1 MMRFDRF
8 TERAQEAA
16 QRAAEIIQRY
26 GHNQIDTEHILL
38 ALIEQP
44 QGVITQ
50 ILEILKVNP
59 SSIAERLDYILRT
72 TPKASIFGGGAGQI
86 FITPRVKRIIDL
98 ANEEA
103 NRLKDEYISTEHLFL
118 AILSERNT
126 PASRLLEG
134 VGLTRERVYDAI
146 LQLRGGQRVTD
157 PQAET
162 RYRVLEK
169 YSRDLTQMARE
180 GKLDP
185 VIGRDN
191 EILRVMQILCRR
203 TKNNPVLIGEAG
215 VGKTAIVEGLAA
227 KIAGNDVPEILM
239 GKKVVSLDLGAMIA
253 GSRFRGEFEERLKA
267 SIEEVQ
273 RSAGEVI
280 LFIDELH
287 TVVGAGAAQGA
298 MDASN
303 MLKPAL
309 ARGELQCIG
318 ATTLDEF
325 HKHIEKDSA
334 LERRFAP
341 VYVDEPNVEDT
352 ITMLRGL
359 RDRYEAHHKV
369 RFSDEA
375 LVSAVRL
382 SDRYVTDRHL
392 PDKAIDLMDE
402 AAAKLRVALYSLP
415 MDLKDLKSE
424 LDRLQAEEEQAGVER
439 DYERAAQKKSERL
452 RLEAEFKEKRDVWEQ
467 EHQLDEVVDVDDI
480 CQVIAQWTGIPVSQM
495 MQSESE
501 RLLRMEDNLHERI
514 VGQEEAIK
522 AVSDAIRRARSGLK
536 DPRRPI
542 GSFIFIGP
550 SGVGKTEMAKAL
562 AEFMFGDEEALV
574 RLDMSEYRE
583 QHTASR
589 LFGAPPGYVGF
600 EEGGQ
605 LTEAVR
611 RRPYRVIL
619 FDEIEKAHPEVW
631 NSLLQILDD
640 GRLTDGQG
648 RLADFRNCVLIMT
661 SNLGTEFVR
670 QGGTLGFIRK
680 SNDNEEREM
689 HEKIEKALK
698 STFRPEFLN
707 RIDEVVIF
715 SPLSLEQ
722 VRNIVD
728 LQMKEVQQRLEE
740 HGLSVKLSEEAREWL
755 SNHGYDPAFG
765 VRPLRRALQKF
776 IESPLSIRL
785 LSGEYQ
791 KGDVIEVSIEGDED
805 TDLEKQ
811 VVFHK
816 ESSSEVSESKPRRL
830 KSEKVDVVKKEVETK
845 EQMAAEETETE
856 VVDSTTD

>member
-44 QGVITQ
+44 QGVVPQ
-50 ILEILKVNP
+50 ILEILKVDP
-59 SSIAERLDYILRT
+59 QILMERLDYILKT
-72 TPKASIFGGGAGQI
+72 SPKASIFGGGAGQI

-103 NRLKDEYISTEHLFL
+103 SKLKDEYISTEHLFL
-118 AILSERNT
+118 AILSEKNT
-126 PASRLLEG
+126 PAARLLETT
-134 VGLTRERVYDAI
+134 GLTRERVSEAVV
-146 LQLRGGQRVTD
+146 QLRGGQRVTD

-162 RYRVLEK
+162 RYRTLEK
-169 YSRDLTQMARE
+169 YSRDLTQQARE

-185 VIGRDN
+185 VIGRDT
-191 EILRVMQILCRR
+191 EISRVMQILSRR

-215 VGKTAIVEGLAA
+215 VGKTAIVEGLAE
-227 KIAGNDVPEILM
+227 KIATNDVPEILM
-239 GKKVVSLDLGAMIA
+239 GKKVISLDLGSMIA

-273 RSAGEVI
+273 RSNGEII

-309 ARGELQCIG
+309 ARGELQCVG
-318 ATTLDEF
+318 ATTLDEYQ
-325 HKHIEKDSA
+325 KHIEKDAA

-341 VYVDEPNVEDT
+341 VFVEEPSQEDT
-352 ITMLRGL
+352 LKMLLVL

-369 RFSDEA
+369 HFSDDALEA
-375 LVSAVRL
+375 AVKL
-382 SDRYVTDRHL
+382 SSRYITDRRL

-415 MDLKDLKSE
+415 PDLKKMKTE
-424 LDRLQAEEEQAGVER
+424 LDRLKAEEEQAGIER
-439 DYERAAQKKSERL
+439 DYERAAKMKADRL
-452 RLEAEFKEKRDVWEQ
+452 RLEEDFNSKRDVWESD
-467 EHQLDEVVDVDDI
+467 HKLDEVVDINDI
-480 CQVIAQWTGIPVSQM
+480 AEVLSQWRGIPVNQM
-495 MQSESE
+495 LETEST
-501 RLLRMEDNLHERI
+501 RLLHMEERLHERI
-514 VGQEEAIK
+514 IGQEPAIH
-522 AVSDAIRRARSGLK
+522 AIADAIRRARSGLK
-536 DPRRPI
+536 DPKRPN

-550 SGVGKTEMAKAL
+550 SGVGKTELAKAL
-562 AEFMFGDEEALV
+562 AEFLFDDEDALV
-574 RLDMSEYRE
+574 RMDMSEYHE
-583 QHTASR
+583 QHTVSR
-589 LFGAPPGYVGF
+589 LFGAPPGYVGY

-631 NSLLQILDD
+631 NALLQILDD

-648 RLADFRNCVLIMT
+648 RVVDFRNTVLIMT
-661 SNLGTEFVR
+661 SNLGTEFVK
-670 QGGTLGFIRK
+670 QGGTLGFLQKEATDEDRQA
-680 SNDNEEREM
+680 

-707 RIDEVVIF
+707 RVDEVIMF
-715 SPLSLEQ
+715 SPLTKEQ
-722 VRNIVD
+722 MMEIVD
-728 LQMKEVQQRLEE
+728 LQMKDVRDRLDE
-740 HGLSVKLSEEAREWL
+740 HGLKVELTPTAREWL
-755 SNHGYDPAFG
+755 ATEGYDASFG
-765 VRPLRRALQKF
+765 ARPLKRALQKYV
-776 IESPLSIRL
+776 ESPLSVSL
-785 LSGEYQ
+785 LAGEFVD
-791 KGDVIEVSIEGDED
+791 GDTVIV
-805 TDLEKQ
+805 DLNEEKTKII
-811 VVFHK
+811 F
-816 ESSSEVSESKPRRL
+816 
-830 KSEKVDVVKKEVETK
+830 KKK
-845 EQMAAEETETE
+845 
-856 VVDSTTD
+856 

>member
-16 QRAAEIIQRY
+16 QRATEIIQRY

-44 QGVITQ
+44 QGVVPQ
-50 ILEILKVNP
+50 ILEILNVDP
-59 SSIAERLDYILRT
+59 QILEERLDYILKT
-72 TPKASIFGGGAGQI
+72 SPKASIFGGGAGQI

-103 NRLKDEYISTEHLFL
+103 SKLKDEYISTEHLFL
-118 AILSERNT
+118 AILSEKNT
-126 PASRLLEG
+126 PAARLLETTG
-134 VGLTRERVYDAI
+134 ITRERALDAI
-146 LQLRGGQRVTD
+146 NQLRGGQRVTD
-157 PQAET
+157 PQAES
-162 RYRVLEK
+162 RYRTLEK
-169 YSRDLTQMARE
+169 YSRDLTQQARE

-191 EILRVMQILCRR
+191 EILRVMQILSRR

-215 VGKTAIVEGLAA
+215 VGKTAIVEGLAQ
-227 KIAGNDVPEILM
+227 KIASNDVPEILM
-239 GKKVVSLDLGAMIA
+239 GKKVISLDLGAMIA

-273 RSAGEVI
+273 RSAGEII

-318 ATTLDEF
+318 ATTLDEYQ
-325 HKHIEKDSA
+325 KHIEKDAA

-341 VYVDEPNVEDT
+341 VFVDEPSQEDT
-352 ITMLRGL
+352 LKMLQGL

-369 RFSDEA
+369 HFSDEA
-375 LVSAVRL
+375 LAAAVKL
-382 SDRYVTDRHL
+382 SSRYVTDRRL

-402 AAAKLRVALYSLP
+402 AAAKLRVALYSMP
-415 MDLKDLKSE
+415 PELKKTKSG
-424 LDRLQAEEEQAGVER
+424 LDRLKAEEELAGVER
-439 DYERAAQKKSERL
+439 DYERAARMKAERL
-452 RLEAEFKEKRDVWEQ
+452 RLEEQFNADRDKWEAEHK
-467 EHQLDEVVDVDDI
+467 LDEVVDVDDI
-480 CQVIAQWTGIPVSQM
+480 AQVLAQWTGIPVSQM
-495 MQSESE
+495 MEAESE
-501 RLLRMEDNLHERI
+501 KLLHMEERLHERI
-514 VGQEEAIK
+514 IGQEAAIH

-550 SGVGKTEMAKAL
+550 SGVGKTELAKAL
-562 AEFMFGDEEALV
+562 AEFMFDDEDALV
-574 RLDMSEYRE
+574 RMDMSEYRE
-583 QHTASR
+583 QHTVSR
-589 LFGAPPGYVGF
+589 LFGAPPGYVGY

-631 NSLLQILDD
+631 NALLQILDD

-648 RLADFRNCVLIMT
+648 RVVDFRNTVLIMT

-670 QGGTLGFIRK
+670 QGGTLGFLQKEDTDEDRQA
-680 SNDNEEREM
+680 

-707 RIDEVVIF
+707 RIDEIIMF
-715 SPLSLEQ
+715 SPLTTEQMLE
-722 VRNIVD
+722 IVD
-728 LQMKEVQQRLEE
+728 LQMKEVRSRLEE
-740 HGLSVKLSEEAREWL
+740 HGLKVELTEEAREWL
-755 SNHGYDPAFG
+755 AKEGYDPSFG
-765 VRPLRRALQKF
+765 ARPLKRALQKYV
-776 IESPLSIRL
+776 ESPLSVAL
-785 LSGEYQ
+785 LSGEY
-791 KGDVIEVSIEGDED
+791 VEGD
-805 TDLEKQ
+805 TVLADLDAEKNEI
-811 VVFHK
+811 VFHK
-816 ESSSEVSESKPRRL
+816 K
-830 KSEKVDVVKKEVETK
+830 
-845 EQMAAEETETE
+845 
-856 VVDSTTD
+856 

>member
-44 QGVITQ
+44 QGVVPQ
-50 ILEILKVNP
+50 ILEILKVDP
-59 SSIAERLDYILRT
+59 QILMERLDYILKT
-72 TPKASIFGGGAGQI
+72 SPKASIFGGGAGQI

-103 NRLKDEYISTEHLFL
+103 SKLKDEYISTEHLFL
-118 AILSERNT
+118 AILSEKNT
-126 PASRLLEG
+126 PAARLLETT
-134 VGLTRERVYDAI
+134 GLTRERVQEAVV
-146 LQLRGGQRVTD
+146 QLRGGQRVTD

-162 RYRVLEK
+162 RYRTLEK
-169 YSRDLTQMARE
+169 YSRDLTQQARE

-185 VIGRDN
+185 VIGRDT
-191 EILRVMQILCRR
+191 EISRVMQILSRR

-215 VGKTAIVEGLAA
+215 VGKTAIVEGLAE
-227 KIAGNDVPEILM
+227 KIASNDVPEILM
-239 GKKVVSLDLGAMIA
+239 GKKVISLDLGSMIA

-273 RSAGEVI
+273 RSSGEII

-318 ATTLDEF
+318 ASTLDEYQ
-325 HKHIEKDSA
+325 KHIEKDAA

-341 VYVDEPNVEDT
+341 VFVEEPSQEDT
-352 ITMLRGL
+352 LKMLTGL

-369 RFSDEA
+369 HFSDEA
-375 LVSAVRL
+375 LEAAVKL
-382 SDRYVTDRHL
+382 SSRYITDRRL

-415 MDLKDLKSE
+415 SDLKQMKSE
-424 LDRLQAEEEQAGVER
+424 LDRLKAEEEQAGIER
-439 DYERAAQKKSERL
+439 DYERAAKMKADRL
-452 RLEAEFKEKRDVWEQ
+452 RLEEDFNAKRDVWES
-467 EHQLDEVVDVDDI
+467 EHKLDEIVDVNDI
-480 CQVIAQWTGIPVSQM
+480 AEVLSQWRGIPVSQM
-495 MQSESE
+495 LETESE
-501 RLLRMEDNLHERI
+501 RLLHMEDRLHERI
-514 VGQEEAIK
+514 IGQEAAIH
-522 AVSDAIRRARSGLK
+522 AISDAIRRARSGLK
-536 DPRRPI
+536 DPKRPS

-550 SGVGKTEMAKAL
+550 SGVGKTELAKAL
-562 AEFMFGDEEALV
+562 AEFLFDDEDALV
-574 RLDMSEYRE
+574 RMDMSEYHE
-583 QHTASR
+583 QHTVSR
-589 LFGAPPGYVGF
+589 LFGAPPGYVGY

-631 NSLLQILDD
+631 NALLQILDD

-648 RLADFRNCVLIMT
+648 RVVDFRNTVLIMT
-661 SNLGTEFVR
+661 SNLGTEFVK
-670 QGGTLGFIRK
+670 QGGTLGFLQKTASDEDRQA
-680 SNDNEEREM
+680 

-707 RIDEVVIF
+707 RIDEIIMF
-715 SPLSLEQ
+715 SPLTREQ
-722 VRNIVD
+722 MMEIVD
-728 LQMKEVQQRLEE
+728 LQMKDVCARLEE
-740 HGLSVKLSEEAREWL
+740 HGLKVELTQAAREWL
-755 SNHGYDPAFG
+755 ATEGYDASFG
-765 VRPLRRALQKF
+765 ARPLKRALQKYV
-776 IESPLSIRL
+776 ESPLSVSL
-785 LSGEYQ
+785 LSGEFGQ
-791 KGDVIEVSIEGDED
+791 GDTVMVDLNDE
-805 TDLEKQ
+805 
-811 VVFHK
+811 
-816 ESSSEVSESKPRRL
+816 
-830 KSEKVDVVKKEVETK
+830 KKEIFFRK
-845 EQMAAEETETE
+845 K
-856 VVDSTTD
+856 

>member
-44 QGVITQ
+44 QGVIPQ
-50 ILEILKVNP
+50 ILESLKVDAAAL
-59 SSIAERLDYILRT
+59 SERLDYILRT
-72 TPKASIFGGGAGQI
+72 SPKANIFGGGAGQI
-86 FITPRVKRIIDL
+86 FITPRVKRIVDL

-126 PASRLLEG
+126 PAARLLEG
-134 VGLTRERVYDAI
+134 AGLTRERVYEAVQQI
-146 LQLRGGQRVTD
+146 RGGQRVTD

-162 RYRVLEK
+162 RYRTLEK

-185 VIGRDN
+185 VIGRDK
-191 EILRVMQILCRR
+191 EILRVMQILSRR
-203 TKNNPVLIGEAG
+203 TKNNPVLIGDAG
-215 VGKTAIVEGLAA
+215 VGKTAIVEGLAQ
-227 KIAGNDVPEILM
+227 KISTNDVPEILM
-239 GKKVVSLDLGAMIA
+239 GKKVISLDLGAMIA

-267 SIEEVQ
+267 AIEEIQ
-273 RSAGEVI
+273 RSEGEII

-287 TVVGAGAAQGA
+287 TVIGAGAAQGA

-318 ATTLDEF
+318 ATTQDEYQ
-325 HKHIEKDSA
+325 KHIEKDAA

-341 VYVDEPNVEDT
+341 VFVDEPTVEDT
-352 ITMLRGL
+352 ILMLRGL

-375 LVSAVRL
+375 LVAAARL
-382 SDRYVTDRHL
+382 SSRYVTDRHL
-392 PDKAIDLMDE
+392 PDKAIDLIDE
-402 AAAKLRVALYSLP
+402 AAAKLRVALFSLP
-415 MDLKDLKSE
+415 SDLKVMKTE
-424 LDRLQAEEEQAGVER
+424 IDRMSAEEEQAGLER
-439 DYERAAQKKSERL
+439 DYERAAKKKAERL
-452 RLEAEFKEKRDVWEQ
+452 RIETDFNEKRDAWEA
-467 EHQLDEVVDVDDI
+467 EHKLDEVVDVNDI
-480 CQVIAQWTGIPVSQM
+480 AEVIAQWTGIPVTQM
-495 MQSESE
+495 METESE
-501 RLLRMEDNLHERI
+501 KLLHMEDRLHERI
-514 VGQEEAIK
+514 VGQEEAIH
-522 AVSDAIRRARSGLK
+522 AISDAIRRARSGMK

-550 SGVGKTEMAKAL
+550 SGVGKTELAKAL

-574 RLDMSEYRE
+574 RMDMSEYHE
-583 QHTASR
+583 QHTVSR
-589 LFGAPPGYVGF
+589 LFGAPPGYVGY

-631 NSLLQILDD
+631 NALLQILDD

-648 RLADFRNCVLIMT
+648 RVVDFRNTVLIMT

-670 QGGTLGFIRK
+670 KGGTLGFLQHD
-680 SNDNEEREM
+680 SSGEEREA
-689 HEKIEKALK
+689 HDKIEKALK

-707 RIDEVVIF
+707 RVDEVIMF

-722 VRNIVD
+722 VRSIVD
-728 LQMKEVQQRLEE
+728 LQMKEIQAR
-740 HGLSVKLSEEAREWL
+740 LSENGLKVNLTEAARDWL
-755 SNHGYDPAFG
+755 AQEGFDSNFG
-765 VRPLRRALQKF
+765 ARPLRRALQKHV
-776 IESPLSIRL
+776 ESPLSIRL
-785 LSGEYQ
+785 LGGEFKSGDPVWVDLDE
-791 KGDVIEVSIEGDED
+791 KGDHLVFLTAEPVKLED
-805 TDLEKQ
+805 MSKA
-811 VVFHK
+811 
-816 ESSSEVSESKPRRL
+816 ESS
-830 KSEKVDVVKKEVETK
+830 
-845 EQMAAEETETE
+845 AA
-856 VVDSTTD
+856 

>member
-44 QGVITQ
+44 QGVIPQ
-50 ILEILKVNP
+50 ILELLKVDPNTI
-59 SSIAERLDYILRT
+59 SERLDYILKT
-72 TPKASIFGGGAGQI
+72 SPKASIFGGGAGQI

-103 NRLKDEYISTEHLFL
+103 SKLKDEYISTEHIFL

-126 PASRLLEG
+126 PAARLLEG
-134 VGLTRERVYDAI
+134 AGLTRERVYDAVV
-146 LQLRGGQRVTD
+146 QMRGGQRVTD

-162 RYRVLEK
+162 RFRTLEK
-169 YSRDLTQMARE
+169 YSRDLTTLARE

-185 VIGRDN
+185 VIGRDT
-191 EILRVMQILCRR
+191 EIQRVMQILSRR

-215 VGKTAIVEGLAA
+215 VGKTAIVEGLAQ
-227 KIAGNDVPEILM
+227 KIATNDIPEILM
-239 GKKVVSLDLGAMIA
+239 GKKIISLDLGAMIA

-267 SIEEVQ
+267 SIDEVQ
-273 RSAGEVI
+273 RSEGEII

-309 ARGELQCIG
+309 ARGELQCVG
-318 ATTLDEF
+318 ATTLDEY
-325 HKHIEKDSA
+325 HKHIEKDAA

-341 VYVDEPNVEDT
+341 VFVDEPGIEDT
-352 ITMLRGL
+352 IQMLQGL

-375 LVSAVRL
+375 LVAAVRL
-382 SDRYVTDRHL
+382 SSRYVTDRRL
-392 PDKAIDLMDE
+392 PDKAIDLIDE
-402 AAAKLRVALYSLP
+402 SAAKLRVALFSLP
-415 MDLKDLKSE
+415 PELKNMKTE
-424 LDRLQAEEEQAGVER
+424 IDRLAAEEEQAGVER
-439 DYERAAQKKSERL
+439 DYERAARKKAERL
-452 RLEAEFKEKRDVWEQ
+452 RISEEFNQMRDQWEAD
-467 EHQLDEVVDVDDI
+467 HSLDEVVDVNDI
-480 CQVIAQWTGIPVSQM
+480 AEVIAQWTGIPVSQM
-495 MQSESE
+495 METEAE
-501 RLLRMEDNLHERI
+501 RLLHMEERLHERI
-514 VGQEEAIK
+514 IGQQVAIV
-522 AVSDAIRRARSGLK
+522 AIADAIRRARSGLK

-550 SGVGKTEMAKAL
+550 SGVGKTELAKAL
-562 AEFMFGDEEALV
+562 AEFLFEDEDALV

-589 LFGAPPGYVGF
+589 LFGAPPGYVGY

-648 RLADFRNCVLIMT
+648 HTVDFRNTVLIMT

-670 QGGTLGFIRK
+670 QGGTLGFLQTG
-680 SNDNEEREM
+680 DTEERQE
-689 HEKIEKALK
+689 HDKIEKALK

-707 RIDEVVIF
+707 RIDEIIIF
-715 SPLSLEQ
+715 SPLNTEQMLE
-722 VRNIVD
+722 IVD
-728 LQMKEVQQRLEE
+728 LQLAEVQQRLEE
-740 HGLSVKLSEEAREWL
+740 HGLKVELTHAARARLAEI
-755 SNHGYDPAFG
+755 GYDPAFG
-765 VRPLRRALQKF
+765 ARPLRRALQKHV
-776 IESPLSIRL
+776 ESPLSVSL
-785 LSGEYQ
+785 LSGEFAR
-791 KGDVIEVSIEGDED
+791 GDTV
-805 TDLEKQ
+805 L
-811 VVFHK
+811 
-816 ESSSEVSESKPRRL
+816 
-830 KSEKVDVVKKEVETK
+830 VDVNEEKNIIFRKSGDMAVKVE
-845 EQMAAEETETE
+845 ENVSQ
-856 VVDSTTD
+856 

>member
-44 QGVITQ
+44 QGVIPQ
-50 ILEILKVNP
+50 ILEYLKID
-59 SSIAERLDYILRT
+59 STELTERLDYILRT
-72 TPKASIFGGGAGQI
+72 SPKANIFGGGAGQI

-103 NRLKDEYISTEHLFL
+103 NRLKDEYISTEHIFL
-118 AILSERNT
+118 AILSERST
-126 PASRLLEG
+126 PAARLLEG
-134 VGLTRERVYDAI
+134 AGVTRDRVYEAI
-146 LQLRGGQRVTD
+146 QQIRGGQRVTD

-162 RYRVLEK
+162 RYRTLER

-185 VIGRDN
+185 VIGRDV
-191 EILRVMQILCRR
+191 EILRVIQILSRR

-215 VGKTAIVEGLAA
+215 VGKTAIVEGLAQ
-227 KIAGNDVPEILM
+227 KISGNDVPEILY
-239 GKKVVSLDLGAMIA
+239 GKRVLALDLGAMIA

-267 SIEEVQ
+267 ALEEVE
-273 RSAGEVI
+273 RAEGEII

-309 ARGELQCIG
+309 ARGDLQCVG
-318 ATTLDEF
+318 ATTLDEY
-325 HKHIEKDSA
+325 HKHIEKDAA

-341 VYVDEPNVEDT
+341 VYVEEPNVEDT
-352 ITMLRGL
+352 IKMLQGL

-375 LVSAVRL
+375 LVDAARL
-382 SDRYVTDRHL
+382 SSRYVSDRRL
-392 PDKAIDLMDE
+392 PDKAIDLIDE

-415 MDLKDLKSE
+415 PNLKEMKLE
-424 LDRLQAEEEQAGVER
+424 LERLAAEEEQAGVER

-452 RLEAEFKEKRDVWEQ
+452 RLESEFNSLRDEWESD
-467 EHQLDEVVDVDDI
+467 HQLDEVVDSHDI
-480 CQVIAQWTGIPVSQM
+480 AEVVAQWTGIPVSQM
-495 MQSESE
+495 METEAEKLLKMEE
-501 RLLRMEDNLHERI
+501 RLHEHI
-514 VGQEEAIK
+514 VGQDEAIT
-522 AVSDAIRRARSGLK
+522 AISDAIRRARSGLK

-550 SGVGKTEMAKAL
+550 SGVGKTELAKAL
-562 AEFMFGDEEALV
+562 AEFMFDDADAMV
-574 RLDMSEYRE
+574 RIDMSEYRE
-583 QHTASR
+583 QHTVSR
-589 LFGAPPGYVGF
+589 LFGAPPGYVGY

-631 NSLLQILDD
+631 NALLQILDD

-648 RLADFRNCVLIMT
+648 RIVNFRNTVLIMT
-661 SNLGTEFVR
+661 SNLGTEYVR
-670 QGGTLGFIRK
+670 KSGSLGFLQSK
-680 SNDNEEREM
+680 DKDQEDD
-689 HEKIEKALK
+689 KIEKALK
-698 STFRPEFLN
+698 NTFRPEFLN
-707 RIDEVVIF
+707 RIDEIITF

-722 VRNIVD
+722 MAEIVD
-728 LQMKEVQQRLEE
+728 LQMKEVRERLNEQ
-740 HGLSVKLSEEAREWL
+740 GLTVQLTPQARSWL
-755 SNHGYDPAFG
+755 AEVGYDPDFG
-765 VRPLRRALQKF
+765 ARPLRRALQKYV
-776 IESPLSIRL
+776 ESPLSISL
-785 LSGEYQ
+785 LSGEFST
-791 KGDVIEVSIEGDED
+791 GDTIVVEVDEPSNK
-805 TDLEKQ
+805 L
-811 VVFHK
+811 VFRP
-816 ESSSEVSESKPRRL
+816 VSEEGIPATELDQVSAE
-830 KSEKVDVVKKEVETK
+830 SE
-845 EQMAAEETETE
+845 A
-856 VVDSTTD
+856 

>member
-1 MMRFDRF
+1 MMMRFDRF

-44 QGVITQ
+44 QGVIPQ
-50 ILEILKVNP
+50 ILDMLKVDTAAL
-59 SSIAERLDYILRT
+59 SERLDYILRT
-72 TPKASIFGGGAGQI
+72 SPKANIFGGGAGQI

-103 NRLKDEYISTEHLFL
+103 NRLKDEYISTEHIFL
-118 AILSERNT
+118 AILSERST
-126 PASRLLEG
+126 PAARLLEG
-134 VGLTRERVYDAI
+134 AGVTRERVYEAVQQI
-146 LQLRGGQRVTD
+146 RGGQRVTD

-162 RYRVLEK
+162 RYRTLEK
-169 YSRDLTQMARE
+169 YSRDLTMAARE

-185 VIGRDN
+185 VIGRDT
-191 EILRVMQILCRR
+191 EILRVIQILSRR

-215 VGKTAIVEGLAA
+215 VGKTAIVEGLAQ
-227 KIAGNDVPEILM
+227 KIASNDVPEILA
-239 GKKVVSLDLGAMIA
+239 GKRVVALDLGSMIA

-267 SIEEVQ
+267 AIEEVQ
-273 RSAGEVI
+273 RAAGEVI

-318 ATTLDEF
+318 ATTLDEY
-325 HKHIEKDSA
+325 HKYIEKDAA

-341 VYVDEPNVEDT
+341 VYVEEPSVEDT
-352 ITMLRGL
+352 IQMLRGL

-369 RFSDEA
+369 HFSDDA
-375 LVSAVRL
+375 LVAAARL
-382 SDRYVTDRHL
+382 SARYVTDRHL

-415 MDLKDLKSE
+415 PDLKAMKSE
-424 LDRLQAEEEQAGVER
+424 IDRLMAEEEQAGLER
-439 DYERAAQKKSERL
+439 DYERAAQKKAERL
-452 RLEAEFKEKRDVWEQ
+452 RLESEFNAKRDAWEA
-467 EHQLDEVVDVDDI
+467 EHELDEIVDVNDI
-480 CQVIAQWTGIPVSQM
+480 AEVVAQWTGIPVTQM
-495 MQSESE
+495 METEAEKLLHMEE
-501 RLLRMEDNLHERI
+501 RLHERI
-514 VGQEEAIK
+514 KGQDEAIR
-522 AVSDAIRRARSGLK
+522 AISDAIRRARSGLK

-550 SGVGKTEMAKAL
+550 SGVGKTELAKAL
-562 AEFMFGDEEALV
+562 AEFLFDDEDALV
-574 RLDMSEYRE
+574 RIDMSEYRE
-583 QHTASR
+583 QHTVSR
-589 LFGAPPGYVGF
+589 LFGAPPGYVGY

-631 NSLLQILDD
+631 NALLQIMDD

-648 RLADFRNCVLIMT
+648 HVVDFRNTVLIMT

-670 QGGTLGFIRK
+670 KSGSLGFLQRADD
-680 SNDNEEREM
+680 SEERAAQ
-689 HEKIEKALK
+689 EKIEKALK

-707 RIDEVVIF
+707 RVDEIITF
-715 SPLSLEQ
+715 SQLTREQ
-722 VRNIVD
+722 MREIVD
-728 LQMKEVQQRLEE
+728 LQMKEIQERMQE
-740 HGLSVKLSEEAREWL
+740 HGLTVMLSEAARNWL
-755 SNHGYDPAFG
+755 ADVGYDPSFG
-765 VRPLRRALQKF
+765 ARPLRRALQKHV
-776 IESPLSIRL
+776 ESPLSVSL
-785 LSGEYQ
+785 LSGEFSA
-791 KGDVIEVSIEGDED
+791 GDTI
-805 TDLEKQ
+805 L
-811 VVFHK
+811 
-816 ESSSEVSESKPRRL
+816 
-830 KSEKVDVVKKEVETK
+830 VDVDVERNALVFRSVS
-845 EQMAAEETETE
+845 QGVPAESVTQVEA
-856 VVDSTTD
+856 

>member
-44 QGVITQ
+44 QGVIPQ
-50 ILEILKVNP
+50 ILDLLKVDT
-59 SSIAERLDYILRT
+59 AALTERLDYILRT
-72 TPKASIFGGGAGQI
+72 SPKANIFGGGAGQI

-103 NRLKDEYISTEHLFL
+103 NRLKDEYISTEHIFL
-118 AILSERNT
+118 AILSERST
-126 PASRLLEG
+126 PAARLLEG
-134 VGLTRERVYDAI
+134 AGVNRERVYEAI
-146 LQLRGGQRVTD
+146 QQIRGGQRVTD

-162 RYRVLEK
+162 RYRTLEK
-169 YSRDLTQMARE
+169 YSRDLTLAARE

-185 VIGRDN
+185 VIGRDT
-191 EILRVMQILCRR
+191 EILRVIQILSRR

-215 VGKTAIVEGLAA
+215 VGKTAIVEGLAQ
-227 KIAGNDVPEILM
+227 KIASNDVPEILA
-239 GKKVVSLDLGAMIA
+239 GKRVVALDLGGMIA

-267 SIEEVQ
+267 AIEEVQ
-273 RSAGEVI
+273 RAEGEVI

-309 ARGELQCIG
+309 SRGELQCIG
-318 ATTLDEF
+318 ATTLDEY
-325 HKHIEKDSA
+325 HKYIEKDAA

-341 VYVDEPNVEDT
+341 VYVEEPSVEDT
-352 ITMLRGL
+352 IQMLRGL

-369 RFSDEA
+369 HFSDDA
-375 LVSAVRL
+375 LVAAARL
-382 SDRYVTDRHL
+382 SARYVTDRHL

-415 MDLKDLKSE
+415 PELKAMKSE
-424 LDRLQAEEEQAGVER
+424 IDRLMAEEEQAGLER
-439 DYERAAQKKSERL
+439 DYERAAQKKAERL
-452 RLEAEFKEKRDVWEQ
+452 RLETEFNAKRDAWEA
-467 EHQLDEVVDVDDI
+467 EHELDEIVDVNDI
-480 CQVIAQWTGIPVSQM
+480 AEVVAQWTGIPVNQM
-495 MQSESE
+495 METEAEKLLHMEE
-501 RLLRMEDNLHERI
+501 RLHERI
-514 VGQEEAIK
+514 KGQDEAIR
-522 AVSDAIRRARSGLK
+522 AISDAIRRARSGLK

-550 SGVGKTEMAKAL
+550 SGVGKTELAKAL
-562 AEFMFGDEEALV
+562 AEFLFDDEDALV
-574 RLDMSEYRE
+574 RIDMSEYRE
-583 QHTASR
+583 QHTVSR
-589 LFGAPPGYVGF
+589 LFGAPPGYVGY

-631 NSLLQILDD
+631 NALLQIMDD

-648 RLADFRNCVLIMT
+648 HIVDFRNTVLIMT

-670 QGGTLGFIRK
+670 KSGSLGFLQRA
-680 SNDNEEREM
+680 DDGEERAAQ
-689 HEKIEKALK
+689 EKIEKALK

-707 RIDEVVIF
+707 RVDEIITF
-715 SPLSLEQ
+715 SQLTREQ
-722 VRNIVD
+722 MREIVD
-728 LQMKEVQQRLEE
+728 LQMKEVQERMDE
-740 HGLSVKLSEEAREWL
+740 HGLTVILTEAARDWL
-755 SNHGYDPAFG
+755 ADVGYDPSFG
-765 VRPLRRALQKF
+765 ARPLRRALQKHV
-776 IESPLSIRL
+776 ESPLSVSL
-785 LSGEYQ
+785 LSGEFTT
-791 KGDVIEVSIEGDED
+791 GDTILVDVDTERNALVFRPVRQEVPA
-805 TDLEKQ
+805 
-811 VVFHK
+811 
-816 ESSSEVSESKPRRL
+816 ESVSEVG
-830 KSEKVDVVKKEVETK
+830 
-845 EQMAAEETETE
+845 A
-856 VVDSTTD
+856 